1 MHRLSL
7 CVIAKDE
14 ALMLPGL
21 LNSVRGVV
29 DEIVVVDTG
38 SCDETPDIAK
48 EAGARVVSH
57 PWQNDF
63 SDARNRALREA
74 TGDWI
79 LILDCDER
87 LAPGAGEVLREAIA
101 SHDFDL
107 GMLPLYN
114 ASRLDATAEEILSG
128 AACLGA
134 PTLLP
139 RLMRRD
145 PTLRWEGRV
154 HESVTEWLAEGD
166 KRVLEV
172 SASILHLGNV
182 SEVVASK
189 DKLNHY
195 QRLLRLRCQEE
206 PENPVMWSHLA
217 RVCVRSGLLDE
228 AWDAARCAWSA
239 QQKQFAAGKTWYSVS
254 PTITVFCFLALH
266 RGHTLLSLRALKEAE
281 TWNVRH
287 PNVELLRGV
296 SHETLALECEG
307 EKRSAHLQQ
316 AQLSFEKAI
325 EMGDTTWTEDC
336 MPGATDWAAYTRLGT
351 VLLLQDQWQE
361 ASKAFVSACDSKPG
375 HVEAV
380 LGRAES
386 LLGLNRAPEALSL
399 LESLLE
405 TGGADTWILSGF
417 ACRNMG
423 QIDDCRLF
431 LEQAERLI
439 DGGLVAPHRRQYLAL
454 LNADLAS
461 LAV

>member
-1 MHRLSL
+1 M
-7 CVIAKDE
+7 
-14 ALMLPGL
+14 
-21 LNSVRGVV
+21 
-29 DEIVVVDTG
+29 
-38 SCDETPDIAK
+38 
-48 EAGARVVSH
+48 
-57 PWQNDF
+57 
-63 SDARNRALREA
+63 
-74 TGDWI
+74 
-79 LILDCDER
+79 
-87 LAPGAGEVLREAIA
+87 
-101 SHDFDL
+101 
-107 GMLPLYN
+107 
-114 ASRLDATAEEILSG
+114 
-128 AACLGA
+128 
-134 PTLLP
+134 
-139 RLMRRD
+139 
-145 PTLRWEGRV
+145 
-154 HESVTEWLAEGD
+154 
-166 KRVLEV
+166 
-172 SASILHLGNV
+172 
-182 SEVVASK
+182 
-189 DKLNHY
+189 
-195 QRLLRLRCQEE
+195 
-206 PENPVMWSHLA
+206 
-217 RVCVRSGLLDE
+217 
-228 AWDAARCAWSA
+228 
-239 QQKQFAAGKTWYSVS
+239 
-254 PTITVFCFLALH
+254 
-266 RGHTLLSLRALKEAE
+266 ALKEAE